1 MKRRNLVVTA
11 PGELSLVVED
21 LPEVPDGGLLLET
34 VATGLSAGTELTFV
48 KGDHPG
54 LGRSHDTELGLFSSS
69 AEPMH
74 YPVTRLGYME
84 VARVTRSRSPAF
96 SEGALV
102 AAAYGHAT
110 AHVADPVHEHVVPLP
125 DDLDPVLGVYVAH
138 LGPICANGLLHAAAE
153 ALGAPVDHLG
163 AGVAG
168 RRVLVTGAG
177 LVGLLTALF
186 AREHGA
192 GEVAVVD
199 PDPRRRAVAEALG
212 LLALDQADDPALALK
227 TRWRHGPGDHGAD
240 VAFQCR
246 GRPHALATALRA
258 LRPQGV
264 VIDLAF
270 YTGGADDVRLG
281 EEFHHNGLTVRC
293 AQISRTPRG
302 TAGHWDRARLSAET
316 VRLLQ
321 RCGDEVREHLVTQ
334 VVPLE
339 EAPRLMLDIVRH
351 EQHVVSAVFT
361 VGDDNAS
368 RSRGSD

>member
-21 LPEVPDGGLLLET
+21 LPEVRDGGLLLKT
-34 VATGLSAGTELTFV
+34 ITTGLSAGTELTFV

-54 LGRSHDTELGLFSSS
+54 LGRSHDAELGLFRSGS
-69 AEPMH
+69 EPMC

-84 VARVTRSRSPAF
+84 VARVARSRSAAF

-110 AHVADPVHEHVVPLP
+110 AHVADPVHEHLVPLP
-125 DDLDPVLGVYVAH
+125 DGFDPVLGVYVAH

-153 ALGAPVDHLG
+153 ALGPSVDHLG
-163 AGVAG
+163 AGVQG

-177 LVGLLTALF
+177 PIGLLTALF
-186 AREHGA
+186 VREHGA
-192 GEVAVVD
+192 DEVAVVD
-199 PDPRRRAVAEALG
+199 PDPRRRAVVEALG
-212 LLALDQADDPALALK
+212 LLAVDEADDPAVALK

-264 VIDLAF
+264 VVDLAF
-270 YTGGADDVRLG
+270 YTGGADEVRLG
-281 EEFHHNGLTVRC
+281 EEFHHNGLSLRC

-302 TAGHWDRARLSAET
+302 TAGQWDRARLSAET
-316 VRLLQ
+316 VRLLR
-321 RCGDEVREHLVTQ
+321 RCGDEVREHLVTE

-339 EAPRLMLDIVRH
+339 DAPRLMLDVARH
-351 EQHVVSAVFT
+351 ERHVLSAVFT
-361 VGDDNAS
+361 VGDP
-368 RSRGSD
+368 